1 MLTPV
6 FTRQFDK
13 DVKRMRRR
21 AENLEKLKIII
32 RSLIAEESLDPISR
46 DHKLIGNWKGRR
58 ECHIESNWLLIYK
71 IEENRIIFVSYSNFL
86 ASDQIDRIKAD
97 KIIKK
102 LS

>member
-71 IEENRIIFVSYSNFL
+71 IEENRIIFERTGTH
-86 ASDQIDRIKAD
+86 SDLFRK
-97 KIIKK
+97 
-102 LS
+102 